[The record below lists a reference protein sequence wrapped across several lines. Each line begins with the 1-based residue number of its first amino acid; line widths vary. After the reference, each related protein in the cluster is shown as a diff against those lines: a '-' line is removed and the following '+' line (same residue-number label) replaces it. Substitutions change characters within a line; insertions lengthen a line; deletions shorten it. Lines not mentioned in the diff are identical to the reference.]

1 MRCPALPLL
10 LALLSLALAACSSFT
25 PPSTAVED
33 ASGKWV
39 LAQEKDSPSVITLVR
54 GMSPATVTKLVGQPL
69 YTRKLKK
76 AVRPT
81 EEWTYRRY
89 LLGGH
94 AISSAISKN
103 HGYTTAYQR
112 VVYIETLELTFID
125 GALDKVH
132 SSRTREDM
140 EPGAVNNR
148 RF

>member
-1 MRCPALPLL
+1 MRRPTLPLL
-10 LALLSLALAACSSFT
+10 LALLSLVLAACSSFT

-33 ASGKWV
+33 TGGKWV

-69 YTRKLKK
+69 YTHKLRK

-89 LLGGH
+89 LLGGY
-94 AISSAISKN
+94 AISSAMSKSN
-103 HGYTTAYQR
+103 GYTTAYQR
-112 VVYIETLELTFID
+112 VVYIETLELTFVE
-125 GALDKVH
+125 GALDRVH

-148 RF
+148 RS